1 MEDKK
6 ERPVFRATSTEIN
19 RRIAIGDVIFDI
31 RLSTHR
37 QVSNDEFEEL
47 EKILSSSMDNLMKV
61 FDPDYPR
68 MDENIIPPDRLRK
81 VLAES
86 YESYRRSLEH
96 SLRGSSSET
105 QQEHH
110 K

>member
-1 MEDKK
+1 MEKNK
-6 ERPVFRATSTEIN
+6 RISRFTSTEIN

-31 RLSTHR
+31 RLSANR
-37 QVSNDEFEEL
+37 KVSNDEFEEL

-61 FDPDYPR
+61 FDRDYPR
-68 MDENIIPPDRLRK
+68 MDENVTHPERLREA
-81 VLAES
+81 LAES

-96 SLRGSSSET
+96 SLRDSSSEN

>member
-31 RLSTHR
+31 RLSANR
-37 QVSNDEFEEL
+37 KVSNDEFEKL

-61 FDPDYPR
+61 FDS
-68 MDENIIPPDRLRK
+68 NQ
-81 VLAES
+81 ES
-86 YESYRRSLEH
+86 
-96 SLRGSSSET
+96 
-105 QQEHH
+105 
-110 K
+110 